1 MNTIKIVSLWNMV
14 NTMDLKSLKII
25 GKDDASLTE
34 ELKRPSFIR

>member
-14 NTMDLKSLKII
+14 DTMDLKSLKII
-25 GKDDASLTE
+25 GKDDVSLTE